1 MLIIIQEQK
10 LDMENTRLRA
20 ELHALNKQCQ
30 KLRAERDS
38 ANESSYLATERATA
52 LEQVLI
58 LRNLTALRFKS
69 NFVIEAEVVDSF
81 LLVRKID
88 KTML

>member
-1 MLIIIQEQK
+1 
-10 LDMENTRLRA
+10 MENTRLRA

-30 KLRAERDS
+30 KLRAERDN